1 MIIEMEADGWRV
13 YHFDNGE
20 VLYGRDT
27 SRVMCNV
34 KEIHGHKGKW
44 EVGVCIREPD
54 PHFVEVCFSSLED
67 AKEECNLIM
76 LEEELKR

>member
-1 MIIEMEADGWRV
+1 MKIEMEADGWRV
-13 YHFDNGE
+13 YRFDDGG

-27 SRVMCNV
+27 DRVMCNV

-44 EVGVCIREPD
+44 EVSYCIRSPE
-54 PHFVEVCFSSLED
+54 HYFAEVCFSSLED
-67 AKEECNLIM
+67 AKEECNLII